1 MPSNHLPKPFILP
14 FNISK
19 KAARLALSLAVM
31 LPALAISQSSQ
42 AADVA
47 LKSEINAYYESHLS
61 DLFLWFHQHPELGF
75 LEQETAARL
84 AAELRALGIEVTE
97 GVGGTGLVG
106 MIENGSGPLVL
117 VRADMDGL
125 PILEDSGLS
134 YASRNR
140 QINLGGEDV
149 PVMHACGH
157 DMHMTTLVGT
167 AKMLMDNR
175 DKWSGT
181 VMLVG
186 QPAEEIING
195 AKAMLEDGLYQR
207 FGVPDYAIG
216 LHVSSGAPSGLV
228 TVREGIVQSS
238 SDSVDIKVRGIG
250 GHGAYPHQTI
260 DPIYVSSQLV
270 IALQGIISRQINP
283 LAPAVITVG
292 SFQGGSK
299 HNIISNEV
307 DLQLTVRADSEET
320 RNEVLARIRD
330 MAANIGRLNGLPDDL
345 LPVVRMGFESTPTNV
360 NNSDAVNK
368 VLPAWEEQLG
378 YDPLLTSQRPGMGAE
393 DFAYFT
399 QTEHKVP
406 GVFFSVGGTPPELMR
421 EIAAGRTNA
430 PPHHS
435 AIFRIDPNSVKAGVE
450 AMYTA
455 AVELL
460 NNP

>member
-1 MPSNHLPKPFILP
+1 MPSNDSLSPFILP
-14 FNISK
+14 ATLSRN
-19 KAARLALSLAVM
+19 AARLALVAAVAF
-31 LPALAISQSSQ
+31 PGFAISNAVQ
-42 AADVA
+42 AADET
-47 LKSEINAYYESHLS
+47 LKSDIDAYYESHLA
-61 DLFLWFHQHPELGF
+61 DLFVWFHQHPELGF

-84 AAELRALGIEVTE
+84 AAELRDLGIEVTE

-106 MIENGSGPLVL
+106 MIDNGPGPLVL

-140 QINLGGEDV
+140 QTSLSGEDV

-157 DMHMTTLVGT
+157 DMHMTSLVGT
-167 AKMLMDNR
+167 AKMLMDSR
-175 DKWSGT
+175 DQWSGT

-195 AKAMLEDGLYQR
+195 AKAMLEDGLYER

-216 LHVSSGAPSGLV
+216 LHVSSGAPSGMV
-228 TVREGIVQSS
+228 TVRKGIVQSS

-250 GHGAYPHQTI
+250 GHGAYPHQTV

-283 LAPAVITVG
+283 LSPAVITVG

-307 DLQLTVRADSEET
+307 DLQLTVRADSEAI
-320 RNEVLARIRD
+320 RNEVLGRIRD
-330 MAANIGRLNGLPDDL
+330 TAANIGRLNGLPDDL

-360 NNSDAVNK
+360 NDSDAVAK
-368 VLPAWEEQLG
+368 VLPLWQEQLG

-421 EIAAGRTNA
+421 EIAAGRTSA

-435 AIFRIDPNSVKAGVE
+435 AFFRIDPNSVKAGVE

-455 AVELL
+455 AVALL

>member
-1 MPSNHLPKPFILP
+1 MPSSNTRTLP
-14 FNISK
+14 FKFSK
-19 KAARLALSLAVM
+19 KVARLALLLAVM
-31 LPALAISQSSQ
+31 LPGYAISQSAQ
-42 AADVA
+42 AEDEA
-47 LKSEINAYYESHLS
+47 LKSDINAYYESHLS
-61 DLFLWFHQHPELGF
+61 ELFLWFHQNPELGF

-84 AAELRALGIEVTE
+84 TAELRALGIEVTE

-106 MIENGSGPLVL
+106 IIENGSGPLVL
-117 VRADMDGL
+117 LRADMDGL

-157 DMHMTTLVGT
+157 DMHMTSLVGT
-167 AKMLMDNR
+167 AKMLLENT

-186 QPAEEIING
+186 QPAEEIISG

-228 TVREGIVQSS
+228 TVREGIVQSG

-283 LAPAVITVG
+283 LVPAVITVG

-307 DLQLTVRADSEET
+307 DLQLTVRADSQET
-320 RNEVLARIRD
+320 RNEVLTRIRD

-345 LPVVRMGFESTPTNV
+345 LPVVRMGFESTPTNI

-368 VLPAWEEQLG
+368 VLPAWKEQLG
-378 YDPLLTSQRPGMGAE
+378 YDSLLTSQRPGMGAE

-406 GVFFSVGGTPPELMR
+406 GIFFSVGGASAQLIR
-421 EIAAGRTNA
+421 EIAAGRASA

-435 AIFRIDPNSVKAGVE
+435 AYFRIDPNSVKAGVE

-455 AVELL
+455 AVTLL

>member
-1 MPSNHLPKPFILP
+1 MMLNISYYLRMPVFLLSLLLLIPMGQSTDAADMDIRRAVTAHYDNHL
-14 FNISK
+14 
-19 KAARLALSLAVM
+19 
-31 LPALAISQSSQ
+31 
-42 AADVA
+42 
-47 LKSEINAYYESHLS
+47 E
-61 DLFLWFHQHPELGF
+61 DLFVWFHQNPELGF
-75 LEQETAARL
+75 LEQETSARL
-84 AAELRALGIEVTE
+84 AAELRALGIDVTE

-106 MIENGSGPLVL
+106 MIENGEGPLIL

-125 PILEDSGLS
+125 PILEDSGLA
-134 YASRNR
+134 YRSRNR
-140 QINLGGEDV
+140 QIDRVGIEV

-167 AKMLMDNR
+167 AKLLMDNR
-175 DKWSGT
+175 DKWSGK

-195 AKAMLEDGLYQR
+195 AKAMLEDGLYER

-216 LHVSSGAPSGLV
+216 LHVSSGMPSGLV
-228 TVREGIVQSS
+228 AVREGIVQSS
-238 SDSVDIKVRGIG
+238 ADSVDITVRGVG

-260 DPIYVSSQLV
+260 DPIYVGSQLV

-283 LAPAVITVG
+283 LSPAVITVG

-307 DLQLTVRADSEET
+307 SLQLTVRTDSEKT
-320 RNEVLARIRD
+320 RNQVLGSIRD
-330 MAANIGRLNGLPDDL
+330 TALNIGRLNGLPDDL
-345 LPVVRMGFESTPTNV
+345 MPIVRMGFESTPTNV
-360 NNSDAVNK
+360 NDSEAVRK
-368 VLPAWEEQLG
+368 VLPVWADQLG
-378 YDPLLTSQRPGMGAE
+378 YSPLVTSPRTGMGAE

-399 QTEHKVP
+399 QTEHNVP
-406 GVFFSVGGTPPELMR
+406 GVFFSVGGAPADLMNQ
-421 EIAAGRTNA
+421 IAAGTASA

-435 AIFRIDPNSVKAGVE
+435 AFFYIDPNSVKAGAE

-455 AVELL
+455 AIELL

>member
-1 MPSNHLPKPFILP
+1 MMLNISYYLRMPVFLLSLLLLIPMGQSTDAADMDIRRAVTAHYDNHL
-14 FNISK
+14 
-19 KAARLALSLAVM
+19 
-31 LPALAISQSSQ
+31 
-42 AADVA
+42 
-47 LKSEINAYYESHLS
+47 E
-61 DLFLWFHQHPELGF
+61 DLFVWFHQNPELGF
-75 LEQETAARL
+75 LEQETSARL
-84 AAELRALGIEVTE
+84 AAELRDLGIDVVE

-106 MIENGSGPLVL
+106 MIENGEGPLIL

-125 PILEDSGLS
+125 PILEDSGLA
-134 YASRNR
+134 YRSRNR
-140 QINLGGEDV
+140 QIDRVGLEV

-167 AKMLMDNR
+167 AKLLMDNR
-175 DKWSGT
+175 DKWSGK

-195 AKAMLEDGLYQR
+195 AKAMLEDGLYER

-216 LHVSSGAPSGLV
+216 LHVSSGMPSGLV
-228 TVREGIVQSS
+228 AVREGIVQSS
-238 SDSVDIKVRGIG
+238 ADSVDITVRGVG

-260 DPIYVSSQLV
+260 DPIYVGSQLV

-283 LAPAVITVG
+283 LSPAVITVG

-307 DLQLTVRADSEET
+307 SLQLTVRTDSEKT
-320 RNEVLARIRD
+320 RTQVLGSIRD
-330 MAANIGRLNGLPDDL
+330 TALNIGRLNGLPDDL
-345 LPVVRMGFESTPTNV
+345 MPIVRMGFESTPTNV
-360 NNSDAVNK
+360 NDREAVRK
-368 VLPAWEEQLG
+368 VLPVWADQLG
-378 YDPLLTSQRPGMGAE
+378 YSPLVTSPRTGMGAE

-399 QTEHKVP
+399 QTEHNVP
-406 GVFFSVGGTPPELMR
+406 GVFFSVGGAPADLMNQ
-421 EIAAGRTNA
+421 IAAGTASA

-435 AIFRIDPNSVKAGVE
+435 AFFYIDPNSVKAGAE

-455 AVELL
+455 AIELL

>member
-1 MPSNHLPKPFILP
+1 M
-14 FNISK
+14 
-19 KAARLALSLAVM
+19 LSRA
-31 LPALAISQSSQ
+31 ALA
-42 AADVA
+42 ADADVKQA
-47 LKSEINAYYESHLS
+47 IADHYDSHLS
-61 DLFLWFHQHPELGF
+61 DLFLWFHQNPELSF
-75 LEQETAARL
+75 MEQNTAARL
-84 AAELRALGIEVTE
+84 AQELRDLGIDVTE
-97 GVGGTGLVG
+97 GVGETGLVG
-106 MIENGSGPLVL
+106 MIENGPGPLVL

-125 PILEDSGLS
+125 PILEDSGLA

-140 QINLGGEDV
+140 QLNLDGEEV

-195 AKAMLEDGLYQR
+195 AKAMLEDGLYER

-216 LHVSSGAPSGLV
+216 LHVSSGMLSGLV
-228 TVREGIVQSS
+228 SVREGIVQSS
-238 SDSVDIKVRGIG
+238 SDSVDITVRGIG
-250 GHGAYPHQTI
+250 GHGAYPHQTV

-283 LAPAVITVG
+283 LSPAVITVG

-307 DLQLTVRADSEET
+307 NLQLTVRTDSEGT
-320 RNEVLARIRD
+320 RQQVLGSIRD
-330 MAANIGRLNGLPDDL
+330 TAANIGRLNGLPDDL
-345 LPVVRMGFESTPTNV
+345 LPIVSMGFESTPTNV
-360 NNSDAVNK
+360 NDSEAVLK
-368 VLPAWEEQLG
+368 VLPVWTEQLG
-378 YDPLLTSQRPGMGAE
+378 YNPLIASPRAGMGAE

-399 QTEHKVP
+399 QTEHDVP
-406 GVFFSVGGTPPELMR
+406 GVFFSVGGTPENLMR
-421 EIAAGRTNA
+421 EIAAGNTSA

-435 AIFRIDPNSVKAGVE
+435 ALFMIDPESVKAGVE

>member
-1 MPSNHLPKPFILP
+1 MSLKLKQYSRQKLSKIVPRFSHSLVILL
-14 FNISK
+14 FTV
-19 KAARLALSLAVM
+19 LACQFAVGADESLKQ
-31 LPALAISQSSQ
+31 AINEHY
-42 AADVA
+42 D
-47 LKSEINAYYESHLS
+47 SHLS
-61 DLFLWFHQHPELGF
+61 DLFLWFHQNPELSF
-75 LEQETAARL
+75 LEQQTAARL
-84 AAELRALGIEVTE
+84 AQELRDLGIDVTE
-97 GVGGTGLVG
+97 GVGRTGLVG
-106 MIENGSGPLVL
+106 MIENGPGPLIMI
-117 VRADMDGL
+117 RADMDGL

-134 YASRNR
+134 YSSRRR
-140 QINLGGEDV
+140 QINLDSEEV

-175 DKWSGT
+175 DEWGGT

-186 QPAEEIING
+186 QPAEEVING
-195 AKAMLEDGLYQR
+195 AKAMLEDGLYER

-216 LHVSSGAPSGLV
+216 LHVSSGALSGMV

-270 IALQGIISRQINP
+270 IALQGIVSRQINP
-283 LAPAVITVG
+283 LSPAVITVG

-307 DLQLTVRADSEET
+307 NLQLTVRTDSEQT
-320 RNEVLARIRD
+320 RDQVLGRIRD
-330 MAANIGRLNGLPDDL
+330 TAANIGRLNGLPDDL
-345 LPVVRMGFESTPTNV
+345 LPVVRMGFESTPTNI
-360 NNSDAVNK
+360 NNNDAVQK
-368 VLPAWEEQLG
+368 VLPAWTEQFG

-421 EIAAGRTNA
+421 EILAGNTNA

-435 AIFRIDPNSVKAGVE
+435 AFFLIDPNSIKAGVE

-455 AVELL
+455 AVQLL

>member
-1 MPSNHLPKPFILP
+1 MPSSNTRTLP
-14 FNISK
+14 FKFSK
-19 KAARLALSLAVM
+19 KVARLALLLAVM
-31 LPALAISQSSQ
+31 LPGFAISQSAQ
-42 AADVA
+42 AVDEA
-47 LKSEINAYYESHLS
+47 LKSDINAYYESHLS
-61 DLFLWFHQHPELGF
+61 ELFLWFHQNPELGF
-75 LEQETAARL
+75 LEHETAARL
-84 AAELRALGIEVTE
+84 TAELRALGIEVTE

-106 MIENGSGPLVL
+106 IIENGSGPLVL

-157 DMHMTTLVGT
+157 DMHMTSLVGT
-167 AKMLMDNR
+167 AKMLLENT

-186 QPAEEIING
+186 QPAEEIISG

-283 LAPAVITVG
+283 LVPAVITVG

-307 DLQLTVRADSEET
+307 DLQLTVRADSQET

-345 LPVVRMGFESTPTNV
+345 LPVVRMGFESTPTNI

-368 VLPAWEEQLG
+368 VLPAWKEQLG
-378 YDPLLTSQRPGMGAE
+378 YDSLLTSQRPGMGAE

-406 GVFFSVGGTPPELMR
+406 GVFFSVGGASAQLIR
-421 EIAAGRTNA
+421 EIAAGKTSA

-435 AIFRIDPNSVKAGVE
+435 AFFSIDPNSVKAGVE

-455 AVELL
+455 AVALL

>member
-1 MPSNHLPKPFILP
+1 
-14 FNISK
+14 
-19 KAARLALSLAVM
+19 
-31 LPALAISQSSQ
+31 
-42 AADVA
+42 
-47 LKSEINAYYESHLS
+47 
-61 DLFLWFHQHPELGF
+61 
-75 LEQETAARL
+75 
-84 AAELRALGIEVTE
+84 
-97 GVGGTGLVG
+97 

-140 QINLGGEDV
+140 QISMSGKDV

-157 DMHMTTLVGT
+157 DMHMTSLVGT
-167 AKMLMDNR
+167 AKMLMSNR

-320 RNEVLARIRD
+320 RNEVLLRIRD

-345 LPVVRMGFESTPTNV
+345 LPLVRMGFESTPTNV
-360 NNSDAVNK
+360 NNSEAVNK
-368 VLPAWEEQLG
+368 VLPAWEQQLG
-378 YDPLLTSQRPGMGAE
+378 YDPLLTSRRPGMGAE

-406 GVFFSVGGTPPELMR
+406 GVFFSVGGTPPDLMR
-421 EIAAGRTNA
+421 EIIAGRANA

-435 AIFRIDPNSVKAGVE
+435 AFFRIDPNSVKSGVE
-450 AMYTA
+450 AMYIA

>member
-1 MPSNHLPKPFILP
+1 MLNISYYLRMPVFLLSLLLLIPMGQSTDAADMDIRRAVTAHYDNHL
-14 FNISK
+14 
-19 KAARLALSLAVM
+19 
-31 LPALAISQSSQ
+31 
-42 AADVA
+42 
-47 LKSEINAYYESHLS
+47 E
-61 DLFLWFHQHPELGF
+61 DLFVWFHQNPELGF
-75 LEQETAARL
+75 LEQETSARL
-84 AAELRALGIEVTE
+84 AAELRDLGIDVVE

-106 MIENGSGPLVL
+106 MIENGEGPLIL

-125 PILEDSGLS
+125 PILEDSGLA
-134 YASRNR
+134 YRSRNR
-140 QINLGGEDV
+140 QIDRVGLEV

-167 AKMLMDNR
+167 AKLLMDNR
-175 DKWSGT
+175 DKWSGK

-195 AKAMLEDGLYQR
+195 AKAMLEDGLYER

-216 LHVSSGAPSGLV
+216 LHVSSGMPSGLV
-228 TVREGIVQSS
+228 AVREGIVQSS
-238 SDSVDIKVRGIG
+238 ADSVDITVRGVG

-260 DPIYVSSQLV
+260 DPIYVGSQLV

-283 LAPAVITVG
+283 LSPAVITVG

-307 DLQLTVRADSEET
+307 SLQLTVRTDSEKT
-320 RNEVLARIRD
+320 RTQVLGSIRD
-330 MAANIGRLNGLPDDL
+330 TALNIGRLNGLPDDL
-345 LPVVRMGFESTPTNV
+345 MPIVRMGFESTPTNV
-360 NNSDAVNK
+360 NDREAVRK
-368 VLPAWEEQLG
+368 VLPVWADQLG
-378 YDPLLTSQRPGMGAE
+378 YSPLVTSPRTGMGAE

-399 QTEHKVP
+399 QTEHNVP
-406 GVFFSVGGTPPELMR
+406 GVFFSVGGAPADLMNQ
-421 EIAAGRTNA
+421 IAAGTASA

-435 AIFRIDPNSVKAGVE
+435 AFFYIDPNSVKAGAE

-455 AVELL
+455 AIELL